1 MKSYRKSQDSKTKAI
16 IVLFLFL
23 FSFHLLS
30 KAQTIVPTKEAEN
43 KRSELLRRES
53 FEKVWQTINEK
64 HYDPTF
70 GGVDWKKIREI
81 YEPKAMSAKS
91 LIEFHEILNQMVG
104 ELKLSHFGVYENKLS
119 SLFEKTQFIGEAS
132 ETKPIS
138 LATTGIEIK
147 VAEGKPVIS
156 KVEKNS
162 NAEKAGL
169 KAGYIIEEINGKS
182 IREISKKLEEHLTKI
197 KATDSLKRMYLENLL
212 MAMTRG
218 EASTKVE
225 FALIDQE
232 NKRRTFSV
240 ERYAKNLN
248 FSQPVG
254 YFPPQPIIFEAKRLE
269 NNIGYIRF
277 NVWAIPQM
285 ENLRKAVRDLADTK
299 GIIFDLRGNPGGISA
314 IASGLAGLLTE
325 KRISL
330 GKMKGRGTELELIVY
345 PQPNPYLGKVVIL
358 IDYATGSTSEIF
370 SAGLQENGR
379 AIIIGEQSAG
389 VALPSVIE
397 ILPTGAFF
405 QYAIMDY
412 KTPKGKTIEEVGV
425 KPDLE
430 VFQTIQAFLNGEDL
444 PLKEAIKILNE
455 SDQNPQ
461 KTIENES
468 KEKNQ

>member
-1 MKSYRKSQDSKTKAI
+1 MKFYNKLQDSKTKSKKI
-16 IVLFLFL
+16 IVSFLFL
-23 FSFHLLS
+23 FSFHLLL
-30 KAQTIVPTKEAEN
+30 KAQTTAPTDEAEN

-91 LIEFHEILNQMVG
+91 LKEFHGILNQMVG

-119 SLFEKTQFIGEAS
+119 SLFEKAQSTGNGS

-138 LATTGIEIK
+138 LTTAGIEIK
-147 VAEGKPVIS
+147 IVEGKPVIS
-156 KVEKNS
+156 KVEKDS
-162 NAEKAGL
+162 NAEKVGL
-169 KAGYIIEEINGKS
+169 RAGYIIEEINGKS
-182 IREISKKLEEHLTKI
+182 IREISEKLGEYLTEI
-197 KATDSLKRMYLENLL
+197 KATDNLKRIYLENLL
-212 MAMTRG
+212 NVMTRE
-218 EASTKVE
+218 EACTKVE
-225 FALIDQE
+225 FVLIDE
-232 NKRRTFSV
+232 EGKRRTFSV
-240 ERYAKNLN
+240 EKYTKNVN

-254 YFPPQPIIFEAKRLE
+254 YSPPQPIIFEAKRLE
-269 NNIGYIRF
+269 NNIGYISF
-277 NVWAIPQM
+277 NVWAIPKM
-285 ENLRKAVRDLADTK
+285 ENLRKAIRDFADTK
-299 GIIFDLRGNPGGISA
+299 GIIFDLRGNPGGVSG

-330 GKMKGRGTELELIVY
+330 GKMKGRGTELELIAY

-370 SAGLQENGR
+370 SVGLQENGR
-379 AIIIGEQSAG
+379 AIIIGERSAG

-412 KTPKGKTIEEVGV
+412 KTPQGKTIEGVGV

-455 SDQNPQ
+455 SDKNP
-461 KTIENES
+461 
-468 KEKNQ
+468 